1 MKTKLHVGILV
12 VLLAFIG
19 TYVERNTLPNQ
30 QIVIQFSDS
39 EVSSEDTEKALK
51 AIQTKLESVGVTHIQ
66 IGKKENGQL
75 KIVYHSDTDVEHI
88 QNVLFK
94 TNNFKLAYQS
104 QQDSSNQFPE
114 HHSAD
119 DYKLNISEIKTDSG
133 SDWGFE
139 DAQIV
144 ETNQKT
150 DRLSFPQ
157 SNNFSNTVSI
167 QQTNCIY
174 TIAIL
179 VNNTVAIA
187 IDNHSYKIPE
197 VRAGPTA

>member
-1 MKTKLHVGILV
+1 MKTKLHFGILV

-144 ETNQKT
+144 EINQKT

-179 VNNTVAIA
+179 VINTVAIA

>member
-39 EVSSEDTEKALK
+39 EVSSEDTEKAIK

-94 TNNFKLAYQS
+94 TNNFKLAFQS
-104 QQDSSNQFPE
+104 QQDSSNQYPE
-114 HHSAD
+114 HHRAD

-133 SDWGFE
+133 SDWGVE

-144 ETNQKT
+144 EINQKT

-174 TIAIL
+174 SIAIL